1 MSGVPI
7 GMATTAVH
15 HKPILKDRAQ
25 VLSECTVVGA
35 GAAMRGSVVCRTA
48 ATTIQAAGATTS
60 GSASSSCPNSS
71 VGSLLIL
78 VSELE
83 KCEECNGG

>member
-25 VLSECTVVGA
+25 VLSEWNVVEAGPSMRGA
-35 GAAMRGSVVCRTA
+35 VVFRTAVAATQAMGAAA
-48 ATTIQAAGATTS
+48 S